1 MKLRTAVI
9 ACLLLGFLAWGYS
22 TWSSRDASMPT
33 GIAHADGCPLP
44 PGVAA
49 GEAPRQSAVPSSLAA
64 FVMPA
69 ATLQPLAGFS
79 VEARV
84 LSRENYRLGREAEL
98 SPTDLALGWQRMRED
113 PVLAQLKISQSSR
126 WYHYRWAGDPPLPP
140 REIARSSANMHMIP
154 ASESVTRALAAVR
167 KDDRVRID
175 GWLVEAKAADGWH
188 WRSSLSREDTG
199 AGACEVVYVCSIT
212 RL

>member
-1 MKLRTAVI
+1 M
-9 ACLLLGFLAWGYS
+9 
-22 TWSSRDASMPT
+22 
-33 GIAHADGCPLP
+33 
-44 PGVAA
+44 
-49 GEAPRQSAVPSSLAA
+49 
-64 FVMPA
+64 
-69 ATLQPLAGFS
+69 
-79 VEARV
+79 
-84 LSRENYRLGREAEL
+84 
-98 SPTDLALGWQRMRED
+98 
-113 PVLAQLKISQSSR
+113 LAQLKISQSSR

-199 AGACEVVYVCSIT
+199 AGACEVVYVCSIS